1 MGAEPSDS
9 SSGSSPSRST
19 KGTLVPHF
27 PPKATFSADLAAD
40 AGSSPPAAES
50 PPARPQARRPPHSPR
65 RSVRGHLA
73 ESASRRSKCS
83 HKFKPKPDGSAA
95 LAIGCRSGD
104 VTTPD
109 VAPASRSLAPEAG
122 PHRLEGES
130 CFAGRRRGNAR
141 AVVSGSP
148 G

>member
-1 MGAEPSDS
+1 M
-9 SSGSSPSRST
+9 
-19 KGTLVPHF
+19 
-27 PPKATFSADLAAD
+27 
-40 AGSSPPAAES
+40 
-50 PPARPQARRPPHSPR
+50 
-65 RSVRGHLA
+65 A

-122 PHRLEGES
+122 PHRLEGEAALLGVAVATRARS
-130 CFAGRRRGNAR
+130 FPGALAEVGGAR
-141 AVVSGSP
+141 AEVQVGSSHLGSLVWSQTLGVVLSGL